1 MAGMALSPPE
11 APYPAWLRRLFF
23 LLLVR
28 PVLALILG
36 VNVRHPQHLPRQGP
50 ALVVANHNSHL
61 DVFVLMSLF
70 PGSLMPRLR
79 PVAAADYFL
88 SHGLLSWFARRV
100 LAIIPIERDS
110 RPGRRD
116 PLAPVEAALD
126 AGRIVILFPEGTRG
140 EPETMGPLKHGVA
153 HLLQRRPGLSCTP
166 VVLRGLGKA
175 LPRGEALLV
184 PFCCD
189 VAVGEPLPWDGD
201 RRRFM
206 AALQER
212 MAALL
217 AELPS
222 SGWE

>member
-1 MAGMALSPPE
+1 LRAPE
-11 APYPAWLRRLFF
+11 APYPDWLRRLFF

-28 PVLALILG
+28 PVLGLILG
-36 VNVRHPQHLPRQGP
+36 LNVRRAEHLPRRGP

-70 PGSLMPRLR
+70 PGSLLPRLQ

-88 SHGLLSWFARRV
+88 SQRLLSWFARRV
-100 LAIIPIERDS
+100 LAIIPIERHG
-110 RPGRRD
+110 RAGRRD
-116 PLAPVEAALD
+116 PLGPVEEAL
-126 AGRIVILFPEGTRG
+126 ARGQIVILFPEGTRG
-140 EPETMGPLKHGVA
+140 EPETLGPLRSGVA
-153 HLLQRRPGLSCTP
+153 HLLQRHPGLACTP

-189 VAVGEPLPWDGD
+189 VAVGEPLGWNGD

-206 AALQER
+206 AALEER
-212 MAALL
+212 MAGLL
-217 AELPS
+217 AELPPS
-222 SGWE
+222 AWE

>member
-1 MAGMALSPPE
+1 LSAPD

-36 VNVRHPQHLPRQGP
+36 INVRHRHRLPRRGP

-70 PGSLMPRLR
+70 PGTLLPGLQ

-88 SHGLLSWFARRV
+88 SHRLLSWFARRV
-100 LAIIPIERDS
+100 LAIIPIERHGGS
-110 RPGRRD
+110 GRRD
-116 PLAPVEAALD
+116 PLAPVEAALA

-140 EPETMGPLKHGVA
+140 EPETLGPLRSGVA
-153 HLLQRRPGLSCTP
+153 HLLQRQPELPCTP
-166 VVLRGLGKA
+166 VVMRGLGKA

-189 VAVGEPLPWDGD
+189 VAVGESLGWNGD
-201 RRRFM
+201 RRGFM
-206 AALQER
+206 AALEER

-217 AELPS
+217 AELPPS
-222 SGWE
+222 SWE